1 MYIYVYKYWKTMK
14 VDLLVDCDQKSLNA
28 ILPEGKKRKKK
39 KKKKKTELKKRG
51 KKFTLRY
58 L

>member
-39 KKKKKTELKKRG
+39 KKTDLLKGRKI
-51 KKFTLRY
+51 FTLSY